1 MASTHIRPDGQPPRA
16 QMDPGFFRGRAGVG
30 PMIPSSKA
38 ARPARLPRFLA
49 IAAALCGVLF
59 AASLVIAPPA
69 SAQDVT
75 IWSADLDVK
84 TLNTAQDEF
93 GCSESGPFNGQC
105 ANSNV
110 LSDDDFKLH
119 GTTYTIR
126 RIEDDGSDLK
136 LTLNSLLPSNVL
148 KILTL
153 HLDDDT
159 ELAFEDASVSS
170 SNKRYTWDS
179 SPSWSSGDDVDLK
192 ITDASGPSLVRNTS
206 LGDNDRDLSENG
218 HRSAQAFT
226 AGTWARVTSIGIGIG
241 DEVDDDVEVTL
252 HKGGGENPGDRLK
265 TLENPSSITANSVN
279 VFTVPD
285 GGIVLE
291 ASKTYFVQ
299 VKSTSSDQVA
309 VSVTDT
315 DSDGNAEDAGGA
327 KNWTIDNDS
336 WTNRPSIGTW
346 QESNQ
351 SMRIDVKGQVLLA
364 PPGNVTARA
373 LAPMRVTLEWD
384 RTLPSLTGTID
395 WDDGY
400 KIEWSADGN
409 APWTSLVNVTNQYV
423 TDSDIWCVCFPT
435 RYNDDTVTPGTTRYY
450 RIKAVD
456 DDEESAWS
464 DVVSVTTP
472 GLVESDQ
479 GEFDFGAVVSTLDS
493 FTDQKVFRFD
503 LDANES
509 YRFRISG
516 GARVIVTGPFSTEVM
531 NEVLEPNNG
540 LKPRFTTQAEG
551 EYQVKISHGGNLSA
565 GRFHFILVPESEPG
579 LSELTFGPGEGPDD
593 VVLNTY
599 GDVDRF
605 GLRVQ
610 PGKAYRVRVVGKE
623 TAPVLTAATPRIKR
637 ANPPS
642 IHTDHNMGKPW
653 VDGVTNSVI
662 CPEHGQ
668 QSRDCEE
675 FQAFVIDL
683 RGLSGAQQTWHI
695 DVSGTQRPDTRPYR
709 VGTYAVNLLEL
720 SSSQLQGVRMPLR
733 AWFAS
738 QPDQHDGSTRI
749 KVRVAFSDVVE
760 NVGARGVEVEGGE
773 VTSVRPVD
781 GQAAGGSAERKGA
794 RSAGGQD
801 EGPEDREVVWEIEI
815 EPDSLADVTVSL
827 SAWRPCDE
835 TGAICTADGRVLSQ
849 GISTVVSGP
858 EESSGDP
865 GGEETSEEQVSEE
878 SSDDSGGGEPSEE
891 QVSEESSD
899 DSGGGEQESLTAS
912 FEGVPSEHDGQTA
925 FTLRMAFSEP
935 LSWMN
940 GRRLREDVVA
950 VSGGRATKGKR
961 VNRRRDLWQLTVE
974 PDSPADVTVT
984 LAAGAACNSPAAV
997 CTKDGR
1003 ALSQGISTTV
1013 RGRAEEAQESQEQD
1027 QDTGRSVSEGGKDL
1041 PNDNTTPGRV
1051 AVGGSATG
1059 AIGIPKDQD
1068 RFAVDLEAGRTYRFD
1083 LTGRPGGG
1091 GTLRDTYFRAIY
1103 NSEGRY
1109 QSGSYNDDFD
1119 GGRDSRVTFTAPGS
1133 GTYYARVSGD
1143 RNETGTYTL
1152 SVTDVTGPASKPA
1165 VAAEPP
1171 GLAPNAPNPFN
1182 PSTVIPYRLD
1192 VDGPVRLVVYNLVGQ
1207 HVRTLVDEV
1216 QAAGAYRVRWDA
1228 RDGRGAAVATG
1239 VYFIRLRYPGGV
1251 QTRRMLYLE

>member
-1 MASTHIRPDGQPPRA
+1 MHLKSTGHRP
-16 QMDPGFFRGRAGVG
+16 
-30 PMIPSSKA
+30 
-38 ARPARLPRFLA
+38 L
-49 IAAALCGVLF
+49 AAALCGVLF

-75 IWSADLDVK
+75 IWSADLEAQ

-126 RIEDDGSDLK
+126 RIEDDGSRLR
-136 LTLNSLLPSNVL
+136 LTLNSLLPENVL

-153 HLDDDT
+153 HVGDT
-159 ELAFEDASVSS
+159 ELDFDDASVSS

-192 ITDASGPSLVRNTS
+192 ITDASGPSLVKNTS
-206 LGDNDRDLSENG
+206 LGANDRDLSENG

-265 TLENPSSITANSVN
+265 TLENPSSITENSVN

-299 VKSTSSDQVA
+299 VKTTSSDMVA

-315 DSDGNAEDAGGA
+315 DSDGNDEDAGA
-327 KNWTIDNDS
+327 AENWTIDNGS
-336 WTNRPSIGTW
+336 RTNRPSNGSW
-346 QESNQ
+346 QASNQ

-409 APWTSLVNVTNQYV
+409 APWTSLVNYTNQHG
-423 TDSDIWCVCFPT
+423 TFEIWCVCFPT
-435 RYNDDTVTPGTTRYY
+435 RYNDDTITPGTTRHY
-450 RIKAVD
+450 RVKAVD
-456 DDEESAWS
+456 DDDESAWS

-472 GLVESDQ
+472 GLVESEGGQ
-479 GEFDFGAVVSTLDS
+479 IAFGAVESELDALN
-493 FTDQKVFRFD
+493 DQKVFRIS
-503 LDANES
+503 LES
-509 YRFRISG
+509 GEYRFRISG
-516 GARVIVTGPFSTEVM
+516 DAPKHRVIVTDEGGTEIE
-531 NEVLEPNNG
+531 NFVLEAGNG
-540 LKPRFTTQAEG
+540 LSPRITARSTG
-551 EYQVKISHGGNLSA
+551 EHLVKISHGGGFSNA
-565 GRFHFILVPESEPG
+565 GSGSLKAGSFQFQLVPVSDPAVG
-579 LSELTFGPGEGPDD
+579 MLRLPTPSAI
-593 VVLNTY
+593 VAVLNTY
-599 GDVDRF
+599 GDVDRAE
-605 GLRVQ
+605 LAVQ
-610 PGKAYRVRVVGKE
+610 PGKAYGVRVRGRE
-623 TAPVLTAATPRIKR
+623 TNNVTAATPWIKR

-642 IHTDHNMGKPW
+642 IYTHHNMGKPW
-653 VDGVTNSVI
+653 VDGVTMSEI
-662 CPEHGQ
+662 CAEHGQ
-668 QSRDCEE
+668 SNRDCEE

-683 RGLSGAQQTWHI
+683 RGLTGAEQTWQI
-695 DVSGTQRPDTRPYR
+695 YVAPTARPDTRPYR
-709 VGTYAVNLLEL
+709 VGTYRVELKELLP
-720 SSSQLQGVRMPLR
+720 SQLQGVRMPLR

-738 QPDQHDGSTRI
+738 PPDQHDGSKAI
-749 KVRVAFSDVVE
+749 KVRVGFSDAVE

-781 GQAAGGSAERKGA
+781 GNASGGAGKRL
-794 RSAGGQD
+794 AGGQD
-801 EGPEDREVVWEIEI
+801 GEVAWEIEI

-827 SAWRPCDE
+827 AAWRPCDE

-849 GISTVVSGP
+849 GISTTVRGPDESPGDSG
-858 EESSGDP
+858 
-865 GGEETSEEQVSEE
+865 GGGTSEEQVSDE
-878 SSDDSGGGEPSEE
+878 SSGDPGGGEPSEE
-891 QVSEESSD
+891 QVSDESSD
-899 DSGGGEQESLTAS
+899 DSGGEEQESLTAR
-912 FEGVPSEHDGQTA
+912 FEGMPAEHDGESA

-950 VSGGRATKGKR
+950 VAGGRATSASR

-974 PDSPADVTVT
+974 PDSQADVTVT
-984 LAAGAACNSPAAV
+984 LAAGAACDTPAAV

-1013 RGRAEEAQESQEQD
+1013 RGPAADEQEPPATGQD
-1027 QDTGRSVSEGGKDL
+1027 QDPGHSVSEGATDL

-1059 AIGIPKDQD
+1059 AIGIPEDQD

-1091 GTLRDTYFRAIY
+1091 GTLPDTYFRAIY

-1119 GGRDSRVTFTAPGS
+1119 GGRDSRVTFTPTQS

-1143 RNETGTYTL
+1143 RDETGTYTL
-1152 SVTDVTGPASKPA
+1152 SVTDVTAGPASKPA
-1165 VAAEPP
+1165 VAFEPP

-1182 PSTVIPYRLD
+1182 ASTLIPYRLD
-1192 VDGPVRLVVYNLVGQ
+1192 ADGPVRLEIYNLLGQ
-1207 HVRTLVDEV
+1207 RLRTLVDEV
-1216 QAAGAYRVRWDA
+1216 QAAGPYRVHWDA
-1228 RDGRGAAVATG
+1228 RDGRGAAVAGG
-1239 VYFIRLRYPGGV
+1239 VYLVRLRYPGGV